1 MQYFYISNNQRV
13 GPFSF
18 DELKKQPLRRDSLV
32 WFYGMEDWR
41 RLEDIETLQ
50 ELCKTLPPS
59 LIPTEKF
66 LNVPP
71 VLQKPPRQKQR
82 SSAKKLPS
90 VAKKNMVWGKFYLVG
105 FVVSVAIIIYLL
117 SKDSNQ
123 NGGMQKG
130 VDYELFTSNA
140 YPLDFDYNFYL
151 TKYYRDLNAVGISP
165 VKPRSVTIKYV
176 DMQYFEGLTHY
187 HGISF
192 GMSDDSKVEIYL
204 NKDSW
209 DSFTKGEKYWVMYHE
224 LTHDIL
230 NYDHTPSKEIGQG
243 SLMDPY
249 LSATDNKSMD
259 EFIEAWYVFLD
270 HYMEKL

>member
-1 MQYFYISNNQRV
+1 MQYFYISNNQRL

-32 WFYGMEDWR
+32 WFYGMEDWM
-41 RLEDIETLQ
+41 RLENIETLE
-50 ELCKTLPPS
+50 ELSQTLPPS

-71 VLQKPPRQKQR
+71 VLQKLPTQNQR
-82 SSAKKLPS
+82 SSVEKLPTGAKKRML
-90 VAKKNMVWGKFYLVG
+90 WDKFYLVG

-123 NGGMQKG
+123 NGGMQKE
-130 VDYELFTSNA
+130 VDYELFTTNA

-165 VKPRSVTIKYV
+165 VKPRFVTIKFV
-176 DMQYFEGLTHY
+176 DMQFFKGLTHY

-209 DSFTKGEKYWVMYHE
+209 DSFNRGEKFWVMYHE
-224 LTHDIL
+224 LSHDIL
-230 NYDHTPSKEIGQG
+230 NYDHTPSDKLGEG

-249 LSATDNKSMD
+249 FSTLDNISMD
-259 EFIEAWYVFLD
+259 DFIEAWYVFME
-270 HYMEKL
+270 HYME